1 MGTLHVEGQAG
12 EAGLGL
18 VVACLEEEKD
28 KGLCGGLEWNTCTS
42 SKARMSGPKVV

>member
-1 MGTLHVEGQAG
+1 MGTLHVEGRAG

-28 KGLCGGLEWNTCTS
+28 KGLCGGLGWLY
-42 SKARMSGPKVV
+42 RYMYQ